1 MKDEM
6 DLLKMSAPDRICWLR
21 ANRITL
27 MIVGL
32 IWIGMIL
39 HQLFSGTVPWFLI
52 AMVPVFALTRLG
64 MYAYYKRGNAA
75 PELNYP
81 GK

>member
-6 DLLKMSAPDRICWLR
+6 DILKMSAPDRICRLR

-39 HQLFSGTVPWFLI
+39 HQLFSGTVPGFLI
-52 AMVPVFALTRLG
+52 AMVPVFALIRLG
-64 MYAYYKRGNAA
+64 MYAYYKRGHASQ
-75 PELNYP
+75 ETNYHRE
-81 GK
+81 